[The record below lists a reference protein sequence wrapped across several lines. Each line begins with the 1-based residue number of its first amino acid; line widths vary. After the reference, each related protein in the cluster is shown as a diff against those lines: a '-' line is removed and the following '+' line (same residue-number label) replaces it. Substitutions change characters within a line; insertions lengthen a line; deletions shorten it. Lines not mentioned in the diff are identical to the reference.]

1 MLHAVDA
8 QEDEDDA
15 GFLAAELLEAGA
27 ALHQLLTA
35 AVRLFPRDI
44 SLTGASVM
52 RTIERTGPRRITEL
66 AVTEQITQPS
76 MTAIVTTLVKL
87 GLVERRPDP
96 ADQRVV
102 LVALTDAGAE
112 HMRFR
117 RAAGAESFARLIGKL
132 PAAEAEAI
140 RAATTA
146 LRHLHELEQQQRRDF
161 PKAND
166 GKEPGPSE
174 R

>member
-1 MLHAVDA
+1 MLHGVDP
-8 QEDEDDA
+8 QDDEDDA
-15 GFLAAELLEAGA
+15 SVQAAELLEAGA

-35 AVRLFPRDI
+35 AVRLFPREI
-44 SLTGASVM
+44 SLTAASVM

-76 MTAIVTTLVKL
+76 MTAIVTTLGKL

-112 HMRFR
+112 HIRLR
-117 RAAGAESFARLIGKL
+117 RAHGAEAFARLIGKL
-132 PAAEAEAI
+132 PAAEADAI
-140 RAATTA
+140 KAAASA
-146 LRHLHELEQQQRRDF
+146 LRRLHELEEQQRHEAAD
-161 PKAND
+161 K
-166 GKEPGPSE
+166 
-174 R
+174 